1 LSKTLPTGAQGPDS
15 DWLGAFF
22 FLTPDWG
29 HALADFSVPTLDFGG
44 VAADLDFGG
53 VAADLD
59 FSLFDVSRG
68 GADDGIETTRYD
80 RPRVYDNVLGEVSY
94 EHARGFVDGLDLSEG
109 YRAFAFVSGNFVFG
123 DVLEAMV
130 ERRKVAPRLMTVQT
144 LSMSE
149 ENVDSLRNVVDMM
162 GGRLE
167 RLRIVL
173 SVYFWG
179 HEHRP
184 GQLVPYLYERLDVPG
199 LDLDVA
205 FASIHTKIVS
215 AETLAGRHLVMDGS
229 ANLRSSRNV
238 EQVRVECDDGL
249 YEYVERFADGV
260 FAAYS
265 TINRDEPYP
274 KPVRGTACGAQ

>member
-1 LSKTLPTGAQGPDS
+1 M
-15 DWLGAFF
+15 
-22 FLTPDWG
+22 
-29 HALADFSVPTLDFGG
+29 ADFSVPALDFG
-44 VAADLDFGG
+44 D

-59 FSLFDVSRG
+59 FSLSDVSRG
-68 GADDGIETTRYD
+68 GADDGLRTTRYD
-80 RPRVYDNVLGEVSY
+80 RPRVYDSTLGEVSY
-94 EHARGFVDGLDLSEG
+94 EHACDFVDGLELRDG

-130 ERRKVAPRLMTVQT
+130 ERRKAAPRSMTVQT

-149 ENVDSLRNVVDMM
+149 ENIDSLRNVVDLM

-184 GQLVPYLYERLDVPG
+184 RQLVPYLYERMDVPG
-199 LDLDVA
+199 LELDVA
-205 FASIHTKIVS
+205 FASIHTKIVTM
-215 AETLAGRHLVMDGS
+215 ETLSGHHLVMDGS

-249 YEYVERFADGV
+249 YDFVEGFADRV

-265 TINRDEPYP
+265 TINRDQPYP
-274 KPVRGTACGAQ
+274 RPVRGGRLWGAITD

>member
-1 LSKTLPTGAQGPDS
+1 MSKTLPTGAQGPDS

-44 VAADLDFGG
+44 VAADLDF
-53 VAADLD
+53 
-59 FSLFDVSRG
+59 SLFDVSRG

-94 EHARGFVDGLDLSEG
+94 EHVRDFVDGLDLSEG

-184 GQLVPYLYERLDVPG
+184 GQLVPYLHERLDVPG

-205 FASIHTKIVS
+205 FASIHTKIVTM
-215 AETLAGRHLVMDGS
+215 ETLSGHHLVMDGS

-249 YEYVERFADGV
+249 YAFVEGFADRV

-265 TINRDEPYP
+265 TINRDQPYP
-274 KPVRGTACGAQ
+274 RPVRGNRLWGAIAD

>member
-1 LSKTLPTGAQGPDS
+1 MSKTLPTGAQGPDS

-29 HALADFSVPTLDFGG
+29 HALADFSVPT
-44 VAADLDFGG
+44 LDFGG

-94 EHARGFVDGLDLSEG
+94 EHARDFVD
-109 YRAFAFVSGNFVFG
+109 
-123 DVLEAMV
+123 
-130 ERRKVAPRLMTVQT
+130 
-144 LSMSE
+144 
-149 ENVDSLRNVVDMM
+149 
-162 GGRLE
+162 
-167 RLRIVL
+167 
-173 SVYFWG
+173 
-179 HEHRP
+179 
-184 GQLVPYLYERLDVPG
+184 G

-215 AETLAGRHLVMDGS
+215 VETLAGRHVVTDGS

-249 YEYVERFADGV
+249 YAFVEGFADRV

-265 TINRDEPYP
+265 DGQPRPTISKARAGQPPVGRDSGLGGSHGIG
-274 KPVRGTACGAQ
+274 KRARRGRRPQGPHQGQGALGEAQEAEVEEEKDGYGDAL